1 MSEVVKQEKN
11 PVDVAKKQKLTRIFT
26 FVGGGVGIVVL
37 ILFATIFLKPTAKVT
52 FAGRGSN
59 MPDAIVINSET
70 FKVEKPED
78 PKRKGYDF
86 VGWAKEDDSSANFK
100 IVDFETEEFYSLQKE
115 FGWFGKV
122 KEMPLATTLYAKW
135 ELHKYKVELI
145 NANNG
150 EPIVLLDENGK
161 EIEFYVISSII
172 VEEENEKFIDDYIK
186 NIENIKKEIMEDEEA
201 KLSTEELK
209 QAQEFGTILASDKN
223 IPYEAVWNIARL
235 TNIEGVTLSSSKDD
249 IDAGEIK
256 RSSLFDKDG
265 NNVEVVATIYV
276 HGYGE

>member
-37 ILFATIFLKPTAKVT
+37 ILFAVLILKPTPKVT

-70 FKVEKPED
+70 FKVEKPAD

-86 VGWAKEDDSSANFK
+86 VGWAKEDDS
-100 IVDFETEEFYSLQKE
+100 IVDFETEKFSSLQKE

-122 KEMPLATTLYAKW
+122 KEMPLATTLTAKW

-150 EPIVLLDENGK
+150 EPIVLLDENEN

-172 VEEENEKFIDDYIK
+172 IEEENEKFVDDYIK
-186 NIENIKKEIMEDEEA
+186 NVQAIKGSDLTPEEI
-201 KLSTEELK
+201 K
-209 QAQEFGTILASDKN
+209 QAEEFGKILASDKD
-223 IPYEAVWNIARL
+223 IPFEAVWNIAML
-235 TNIEGVTLSSSKDD
+235 TNKEGVKLSSSKDD

-256 RSSLFDKDG
+256 RTDLFDKNG

-276 HGYGE
+276 HGYEE

>member
-37 ILFATIFLKPTAKVT
+37 ILFAVVILRPTPKVT
-52 FAGRGSN
+52 FTSRGSKVSN

-70 FKVEKPED
+70 FKVEKPAD

-86 VGWAKEDDSSANFK
+86 VGWAKENDS
-100 IVDFETEEFYSLQKE
+100 IVDFETDKFSSFQKE

-122 KEMPLATTLYAKW
+122 KEMPLATTLTAKW

-150 EPIVLLDENGK
+150 EPIVLLDKNGN

-172 VEEENEKFIDDYIK
+172 VEEENEKFVDDYIN
-186 NIENIKKEIMEDEEA
+186 NIENI
-201 KLSTEELK
+201 
-209 QAQEFGTILASDKN
+209 N
-223 IPYEAVWNIARL
+223 IFFI
-235 TNIEGVTLSSSKDD
+235 
-249 IDAGEIK
+249 
-256 RSSLFDKDG
+256 F
-265 NNVEVVATIYV
+265 IY
-276 HGYGE
+276 

>member
-37 ILFATIFLKPTAKVT
+37 ILFAVLILKPTPKVT

-70 FKVEKPED
+70 FKVEKPAD

-86 VGWAKEDDSSANFK
+86 VGWAKEDDS
-100 IVDFETEEFYSLQKE
+100 IVDFETEKFSSLQKE

-122 KEMPLATTLYAKW
+122 KEMPLATTLTAKW

-150 EPIVLLDENGK
+150 EPIVLLDENEN

-172 VEEENEKFIDDYIK
+172 IEEENEKFVDDYIK
-186 NIENIKKEIMEDEEA
+186 NIENIKKEIMGEEVE
-201 KLSTEELK
+201 LSIEELK
-209 QAQEFGTILASDKN
+209 QAEEFGTTLASDKD
-223 IPYEAVWNIARL
+223 IPFEAVWNIAKL
-235 TNIEGVTLSSSKDD
+235 TNIEGVKLSSSKDD

-256 RSSLFDKDG
+256 RTDLFDKDG

-276 HGYGE
+276 HGYEE